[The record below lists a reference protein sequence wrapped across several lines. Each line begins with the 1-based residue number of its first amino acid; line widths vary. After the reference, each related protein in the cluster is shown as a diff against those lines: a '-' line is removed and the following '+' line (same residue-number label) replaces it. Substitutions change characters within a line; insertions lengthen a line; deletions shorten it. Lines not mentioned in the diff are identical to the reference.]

1 MKEYIITVAAAA
13 IAAALADILAPKKWS
28 GYIRLVIGFLILSV
42 MLAPVAKFKDV
53 EIFSSSPDY
62 DISDEALKDKVSEE
76 LRKNVE
82 KDIEERISDEFGV
95 EAEATVEIEVDDEH
109 NIKGVRAIKIKTWKK
124 PDGLEERLKDVY
136 GCNRIEF
143 KFE

>member
-13 IAAALADILAPKKWS
+13 IVAAFADVLAPKKWS
-28 GYIRLVIGFLILSV
+28 GYIRIVIGFLILSV
-42 MLAPVAKFKDV
+42 LLAPVAKFKDV
-53 EIFSSSPDY
+53 EIFSSTPDY
-62 DISDEALKDKVSEE
+62 DISDAPLKDRVSEE

-82 KDIEERISDEFGV
+82 KDIEERILDEFGV
-95 EAEATVEIEVDDEH
+95 EAEATVEIDVDEEH
-109 NIKGVRAIKIKTWKK
+109 NIKGVRAIRIKTWKN